1 VFECF
6 LYRIK
11 RKENE
16 VSRQLTLL
24 SKKLQRQL
32 RLLEILFEGKKY
44 RFGDLE
50 VMLDCSSK
58 TLRTDLAEINT
69 YAKGIEILME
79 RESGVSAAISS
90 HITEDYIYRIIMEE
104 SLEFRYLEAILLK
117 NYEDYFTLA
126 EGLFVSESTLRR
138 IAAKVRTL
146 LKDYHLTIQGLIKLS
161 GDDQLITELTIQF
174 LSEKYHYFENAFPI
188 HFCQWIEKLVQDF
201 LSENKLEE
209 QAAALDSKEQ
219 QMLHF
224 LVASRLLQIEKGML
238 SNQKKAKQNFQF
250 KKILEKKL
258 HLPITDKLLNKELL
272 DYIFDPTMIYPVLG
286 SKESNL
292 SFSSSSKIV
301 ENIDS
306 FIRKLERKY
315 QLINEDRAKTR
326 QKIIY
331 RLNCQEIPSYLLYDK
346 NQSILKYVQPELEAM
361 KVNLKNHL
369 KQADMKVADSFIQ
382 SCVSEIILN
391 WPALLKKIEKS
402 RRIKALV
409 VTNDNG
415 NYAKYMIKKL
425 EHHLGNR
432 YHFAANT
439 TPSLTKE
446 MLHKEKFDCII
457 SNITLATTF
466 SIPIFGISVFP
477 NAREIYN
484 LFEFYQHFGLY

>member
-346 NQSILKYVQPELEAM
+346 NQSILNYVQPE
-361 KVNLKNHL
+361 
-369 KQADMKVADSFIQ
+369 
-382 SCVSEIILN
+382 
-391 WPALLKKIEKS
+391 
-402 RRIKALV
+402 
-409 VTNDNG
+409 T
-415 NYAKYMIKKL
+415 
-425 EHHLGNR
+425 
-432 YHFAANT
+432 
-439 TPSLTKE
+439 
-446 MLHKEKFDCII
+446 
-457 SNITLATTF
+457 
-466 SIPIFGISVFP
+466 
-477 NAREIYN
+477 
-484 LFEFYQHFGLY
+484 